1 MQPGHLLTL
10 AYLIPIPGTETY
22 ELPMETRAPLS
33 HNETE
38 KVASHSGPAKR
49 PVGSSDVLGGQ
60 TYQHKREH
68 QQDQRKHGCLL

>member
-1 MQPGHLLTL
+1 MQSGHLLTL
-10 AYLIPIPGTETY
+10 AWLIPIPGTEAY
-22 ELPMETRAPLS
+22 ESPMERGPLS

-38 KVASHSGPAKR
+38 KVASHSSPTKR